1 MQILNTANVDQIS
14 QLKVD
19 LREATNGQEL
29 ALSRNDSLT
38 QRIKELEKQVE
49 HRIEEL
55 AKAVV
60 NLEVEKNYKEWS
72 VNFQNKKL
80 D

>member
-1 MQILNTANVDQIS
+1 MRARISEMQILNTTNVDQIS

-49 HRIEEL
+49 HRM
-55 AKAVV
+55 
-60 NLEVEKNYKEWS
+60 KN
-72 VNFQNKKL
+72 
-80 D
+80 